1 MNEIF
6 DPIVFRTV
14 EYVMIALAV
23 MVFAGLR
30 FITPGYG
37 MFYTPKWGPS
47 LSNRLGWIV
56 MEAPVFI
63 CMAILWASSSRRG
76 EAALMVMASLFML
89 HYFQRSFVFPLLIK

>member
-37 MFYTPKWGPS
+37 MF
-47 LSNRLGWIV
+47 
-56 MEAPVFI
+56 
-63 CMAILWASSSRRG
+63 
-76 EAALMVMASLFML
+76 
-89 HYFQRSFVFPLLIK
+89 